1 MNKKINGFTLI
12 ELLVT
17 IAILGIMAAIAMPSM
32 SRFIANSQT
41 LNRTEQV
48 ANLFRFAKSESIRL
62 GVPVLI
68 CGVTVRSDGRHSGV
82 CDANGNANSGMM
94 AYADKNRNG
103 KYDAGGDDL
112 VVRTV
117 TINGNGNLN
126 LTLDM
131 QACPLNSSQCGN
143 VNVKEFVY
151 MPSGMFGIKTNRNDD
166 PSKIMVGKDFL
177 KIMVSKTNSQGNE
190 RRVIVGPNGN
200 VILCGSSQK
209 ETFEKNGA
217 SSKRLCN

>member
-126 LTLDM
+126 LALDM
-131 QACPLNSSQCGN
+131 EACPLNSSQCGR

-151 MPSGMFGIKTNRNDD
+151 KAS
-166 PSKIMVGKDFL
+166 
-177 KIMVSKTNSQGNE
+177 SQGNE

-200 VILCGSSQK
+200 VFLCGSSQK
-209 ETFEKNGA
+209 ETFEKSGA

>member
-126 LTLDM
+126 LVLDM
-131 QACPLNSSQCGN
+131 EACPLNSSQCGR

-151 MPSGMFGIKTNRNDD
+151 MPSGMFGIKANRNDD
-166 PSKIMVGKDFL
+166 PSNILVGKDFL
-177 KIMVSKTNSQGNE
+177 KIMVSKASSQGNE

-200 VILCGSSQK
+200 VFLCGSSQK
-209 ETFEKNGA
+209 ETFEKSGA

>member
-126 LTLDM
+126 LVLDM
-131 QACPLNSSQCGN
+131 EACPLNSSQC
-143 VNVKEFVY
+143 
-151 MPSGMFGIKTNRNDD
+151 
-166 PSKIMVGKDFL
+166 
-177 KIMVSKTNSQGNE
+177 
-190 RRVIVGPNGN
+190 
-200 VILCGSSQK
+200 
-209 ETFEKNGA
+209 
-217 SSKRLCN
+217 